1 MATTLEYGKKI
12 LIKRMI
18 KSLEDEGYKVE
29 YAPDYEGFI
38 VADRRDDPNIFLL
51 AANTIDGI
59 RNANAGKPAA
69 FVDAVISFVRSNI
82 SLSAPSVPP
91 TAEAMR
97 DSSMPPAASS
107 IPPPLDEAA
116 AAAAEYADV
125 DDAVNLDDQAMQI
138 LDAPTGDD
146 VGESDDLEEISNII
160 PEDDLNKD

>member
-18 KSLEDEGYKVE
+18 KSLEAEGYKVE

-51 AANTIDGI
+51 AANTIEGM

-107 IPPPLDEAA
+107 VPPPLDDAA
-116 AAAAEYADV
+116 AVEFADT

-160 PEDDLNKD
+160 PEDEIDKG